1 MQVNIILLE
10 NFGSWHFIFGSIRE
24 NRPQR
29 VLIFLKTPHNIG
41 EGSPRYNF
49 CTKTGYSL
57 SYQLSLP
64 ATFHTNER
72 ELPARA
78 NPRPPSSEPV
88 ISPNAIEYVLNF
100 HLIWEQWST
109 NWSCTQSQYRPR
121 DLINTLSQW
130 EQVSES
136 RDCWSCDK
144 VRLVRLVTQT
154 DRVLGKHTGS
164 VYRARLSFSWHL
176 SLDCVVTWLVARAR
190 LCVKVAASPIVRI
203 GDYNSCTIIEN
214 SCIRDNS

>member
-1 MQVNIILLE
+1 MIPILAALKWKSEKSRLFLIISLDSCKSILLE

-29 VLIFLKTPHNIG
+29 IGILIFLKTPHNIG

-64 ATFHTNER
+64 ATFHTNKR

-100 HLIWEQWST
+100 HLIREQWST
-109 NWSCTQSQYRPR
+109 NWPCTQSQYRPR

-130 EQVSES
+130 EQVIGI
-136 RDCWSCDK
+136 W
-144 VRLVRLVTQT
+144 
-154 DRVLGKHTGS
+154 
-164 VYRARLSFSWHL
+164 
-176 SLDCVVTWLVARAR
+176 VTWLLVMW
-190 LCVKVAASPIVRI
+190 
-203 GDYNSCTIIEN
+203 
-214 SCIRDNS
+214 